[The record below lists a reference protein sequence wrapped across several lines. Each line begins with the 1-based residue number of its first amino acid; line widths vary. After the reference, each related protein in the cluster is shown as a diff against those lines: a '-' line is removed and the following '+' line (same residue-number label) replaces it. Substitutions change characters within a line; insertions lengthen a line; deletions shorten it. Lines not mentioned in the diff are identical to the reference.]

1 VVLGILISVVGTL
14 FSVSPFL
21 IWSFMALG
29 TLSVTAW
36 LSSRV
41 VPSSLCVFFL
51 VSVLG
56 GMLFL
61 CSIFPC
67 WASPVI
73 YQCALTLK
81 LGLAPFHFW
90 VFNLLRFL
98 SLPSLCFFLGPAKF
112 GLLYI
117 LVSSH
122 SSSVSF
128 ASCSLLLGLS
138 WLWQAQSASLIL
150 YSSGSCQLII
160 FILLGPS
167 FFVVYFFLYS
177 LSLFSILCISY
188 GFLSPLLA
196 FLCLAGL
203 PPLTMFSAKLLAL
216 NALPFAGGVLLI
228 FISVLSFYPYISYS
242 LGMRS
247 RSVSSPLVI
256 TLFILLPLCVVYIV
270 L

>member
-1 VVLGILISVVGTL
+1 VVLGILISVLGTL
-14 FSVSPFL
+14 FSISPFL
-21 IWSFMALG
+21 VWSFLALG

-36 LSSRV
+36 LSAHV
-41 VPSSLCVFFL
+41 DPSSLCVFFI

-56 GMLFL
+56 GLLFL
-61 CSIFPC
+61 CSILPSC
-67 WASPVI
+67 ASPLVL
-73 YQCALTLK
+73 QFAVTLK

-90 VFNLLRFL
+90 VINLLRFL
-98 SLPSLCFFLGPAKF
+98 SLPSLCLFLGPAKF

-122 SSSVSF
+122 STSVSF

-138 WLWQAQSASLIL
+138 WLWQASSASLIL

-167 FFVVYFFLYS
+167 FFIIYFSLYS
-177 LSLFSILCISY
+177 LSLFAILCISY
-188 GFLSPLLA
+188 GFLSPFLA

-216 NALPFAGGVLLI
+216 NILPFAGGVLLI
-228 FISVLSFYPYISYS
+228 FISVLSFYPYLSFS
-242 LGMRS
+242 LGLRS
-247 RSVSSPLVI
+247 RTVSSSLVVS
-256 TLFILLPLCVVYIV
+256 LLILLPLCVVYIV